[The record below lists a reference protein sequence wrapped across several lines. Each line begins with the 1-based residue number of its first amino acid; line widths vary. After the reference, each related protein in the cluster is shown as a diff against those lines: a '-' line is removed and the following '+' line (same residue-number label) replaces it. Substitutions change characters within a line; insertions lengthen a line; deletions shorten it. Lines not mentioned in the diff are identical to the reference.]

1 MKSFKSFVVETAFSA
16 EEDKSHYTHIEDE
29 LYVSGAR
36 SFDKIN
42 GFFHDLIKGI
52 PETVNQTK
60 IDGAPSVFYGYNDG
74 KFFVATKSI
83 FNKDPKINYTVDD
96 IERNHGHAPGLVAK
110 LKLALEYFPSI
121 TNNRNEILQGDMMFA
136 KSDLRKVKIDGV
148 LHWLFKPNTVTNAVA
163 VDSDLGKLIG
173 RATVGFAPH
182 TKYNAAG
189 SRVTIQARDIKKN
202 AQVFIMPIDAPML
215 SGVGHIQGYI
225 DEISTML
232 SSLPKDGLAYVSS
245 PEMSKWFL
253 QYANDVIRNNT
264 NQTYN
269 GFVKFMNDKLQKE
282 VDKVKSDKAK
292 AVKQQTLD
300 DTIASIKQNSSGIA
314 AILEVHTEIAGMKDK
329 IIDELDKY
337 QPIRRYFENEFGGLV
352 RTNPEGYVLLGK
364 HGTAKLVKRRVFSA
378 QNFAAGAYRKAGAKD
393 E

>member
-1 MKSFKSFVVETAFSA
+1 MKSFKSFVVETTFSS

-29 LYVSGAR
+29 LYVSGAG
-36 SFDKIN
+36 SFAKIN

-60 IDGAPSVFYGYNDG
+60 IDGAPSIFYGYNDG

-83 FNKDPKINYTVDD
+83 FNKDPKINYTIAD
-96 IERNHGHAPGLVAK
+96 IEANHGHAPGLVAK

-163 VDSDLGKLIG
+163 VDSDLGKQIG
-173 RATVGFAPH
+173 RAVVGFAPH

-202 AQVFIMPIDAPML
+202 AHVFIMPIDAPSL
-215 SGVGHIQGYI
+215 KEIGHIQGYI
-225 DEISTML
+225 DEISTVL

-264 NQTYN
+264 NQTYD
-269 GFVKFMNDKLQKE
+269 GFLKFMNSKLQKE

-292 AVKQQTLD
+292 AAKQQTLD
-300 DTIASIKQNSSGIA
+300 DMIASIKQNAKSISA
-314 AILEVHTEIAGMKDK
+314 VLEVHTEIADMKDK

-364 HGTAKLVKRRVFSA
+364 HGTAKLVKRRVFSM

>member
-29 LYVSGAR
+29 LYVSGAG
-36 SFDKIN
+36 SFAKIN

-110 LKLALEYFPSI
+110 LKLALEFLPSI

-148 LHWLFKPNTVTNAVA
+148 LHWLFKPNTVINAVP
-163 VDSDLGKLIG
+163 VDSDLGKEIG
-173 RATVGFAPH
+173 RAAIGFAPH

-189 SRVTIQARDIKKN
+189 SRVTIQARDSKHN
-202 AQVFIMPIDAPML
+202 AHVFLMPIDAPML
-215 SGVGHIQGYI
+215 GEVGHIQGYVN
-225 DEISTML
+225 EISTML
-232 SSLPKDGLAYVSS
+232 ASLPKSALAYVSS

-264 NQTYN
+264 DQSYD
-269 GFVKFMNDKLQKE
+269 GFVNFMTTKLQKE
-282 VDKVKSDKAK
+282 IDKVKSDKAK
-292 AVKQQTLD
+292 AAKQQTLD
-300 DTIASIKQNSSGIA
+300 DTIASIKQNSKGIA
-314 AILEVHTEIAGMKDK
+314 AVFEVHTEIADMKDK

-352 RTNPEGYVLLGK
+352 KTNPEGYVLLGK
-364 HGTAKLVKRRVFSA
+364 HGTAKLIKRRVFSA

>member
-1 MKSFKSFVVETAFSA
+1 
-16 EEDKSHYTHIEDE
+16 
-29 LYVSGAR
+29 
-36 SFDKIN
+36 
-42 GFFHDLIKGI
+42 
-52 PETVNQTK
+52 
-60 IDGAPSVFYGYNDG
+60 
-74 KFFVATKSI
+74 
-83 FNKDPKINYTVDD
+83 
-96 IERNHGHAPGLVAK
+96 
-110 LKLALEYFPSI
+110 
-121 TNNRNEILQGDMMFA
+121 
-136 KSDLRKVKIDGV
+136 V

-292 AVKQQTLD
+292 AAKQQTLD

-314 AILEVHTEIAGMKDK
+314 AILEVHTEIADMKDK